1 MSAKSGNSLVT
12 VLVAAAII
20 AALYFGREVLL
31 PMALAVLLSFVLA
44 PLVKLLQRLYLPRF
58 AAVAI
63 VVLLAC
69 GVISGLATL
78 MFAQVSQLAGD
89 LPRYQSNLA
98 EKVQALRGAAT
109 ASGTLEQASQV
120 LQNLQKELD
129 RPKNAKPT
137 SPTTADASALPDRPI
152 PVEVRQPDPGALQT
166 LATLIAPLIHPLATT
181 GIIIIFVVFIL
192 LQQQDL
198 RNRLIRIAGSH
209 DLQRTTLAGS
219 SCATNQVA
227 TEHRLIIGERFL
239 QSRGKLDGVASP

>member
-1 MSAKSGNSLVT
+1 VRRDLRTRHLDVCPGQSTGWGFTTLSVQSGGEGPSAARRDYGERDSRTGFSGAAEPAERTRSAKERKTDS
-12 VLVAAAII
+12 
-20 AALYFGREVLL
+20 
-31 PMALAVLLSFVLA
+31 
-44 PLVKLLQRLYLPRF
+44 
-58 AAVAI
+58 
-63 VVLLAC
+63 
-69 GVISGLATL
+69 
-78 MFAQVSQLAGD
+78 
-89 LPRYQSNLA
+89 
-98 EKVQALRGAAT
+98 
-109 ASGTLEQASQV
+109 
-120 LQNLQKELD
+120 
-129 RPKNAKPT
+129 
-137 SPTTADASALPDRPI
+137 ADGSALPDRPI